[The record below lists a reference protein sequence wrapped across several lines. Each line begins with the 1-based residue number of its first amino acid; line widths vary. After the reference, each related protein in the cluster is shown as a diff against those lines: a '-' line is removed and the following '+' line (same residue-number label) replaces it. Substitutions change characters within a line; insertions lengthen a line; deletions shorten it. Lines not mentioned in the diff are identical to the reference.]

1 MEEFSGAT
9 PVSVEQESYI
19 NMLCSNLCAIVKNDA
34 DEKIA
39 ASSRPD
45 NKSTLVP
52 ELNVSN
58 IFYPTYYLSNN
69 DKQNPAHRKNLMV
82 PDPEYFGRKLAS
94 GLPADPWK
102 EKRPDGDPQLSG

>member
-82 PDPEYFGRKLAS
+82 PDPEYIVYL
-94 GLPADPWK
+94 LT
-102 EKRPDGDPQLSG
+102 LSAF